1 MKIQLASDLHLD
13 LLHPRWPEERLISPA
28 PDADVL
34 VLAGDIHKGILA
46 VDTFAQWAS
55 QSPIPIIYVAGNHE
69 FYGDSLNAVEHRL
82 RESAAAAGIHYLQ
95 QDSLTFGGVRFLG
108 CTMWTDYRLRS
119 MYSQAHVMED
129 VQQRIHDHYL
139 IQTGSTPFTPQ
150 DALDQHMA
158 SRRWL
163 TQELAKPFEGKT
175 VVITHH
181 GPHPLSV
188 HPRYVGD
195 KRNGAY
201 VSDLSA
207 LMPNVDLWLHGHVH
221 DSFDYQVGRCRVVAN
236 PAGYVRNR
244 VSAVSRED
252 FQFENQAFSKE
263 LVLSLN

>member
-1 MKIQLASDLHLD
+1 MNIQLASDLHLD

-28 PDADVL
+28 QDADVL
-34 VLAGDIHKGILA
+34 VLAGDIHKGTLA
-46 VDTFAQWAS
+46 IDTFAQWAA
-55 QSPIPIIYVAGNHE
+55 QSPIPIIYIAGNHE
-69 FYGDSLNAVEHRL
+69 FYGDSLGAVQDRL
-82 RESAAAAGIHYLQ
+82 REAAAAVGIHYLQ
-95 QDSLTFGGVRFLG
+95 QDALILGGVRFLG

-129 VQQRIHDHYL
+129 VQQRIQDHFL
-139 IQTGSTPFTPQ
+139 IQSGAQAFTPQ
-150 DALDQHMA
+150 NAFDQHMA
-158 SRRWL
+158 SRHWL
-163 TQELAKPFEGKT
+163 TQELAKPFDGKT

-236 PAGYVRNR
+236 PAGYVHNR
-244 VSAVSRED
+244 ASAVSRED
-252 FQFENQAFSKE
+252 FQFENPLFDKM
-263 LVLSLN
+263 LVIPLN

>member
-1 MKIQLASDLHLD
+1 MNIQLASDLHLD
-13 LLHPRWPEERLISPA
+13 LLHPRWPQERLISQA
-28 PDADVL
+28 QDADVL
-34 VLAGDIHKGILA
+34 VLAGDIHKGTLA
-46 VDTFAQWAS
+46 VETFAQWSA
-55 QSPIPIIYVAGNHE
+55 QSHVPIIYIAGNHE
-69 FYGDSLNAVEHRL
+69 FYGDSLDAVEQRL

-95 QDSLTFGGVRFLG
+95 QDALILGGVRFLG

-129 VQQRIHDHYL
+129 VQQRVQDHFH
-139 IQTGSTPFTPQ
+139 IQTGSQAFTPQ
-150 DALDQHMA
+150 DALDQHAA

-163 TQELAKPFEGKT
+163 TQELAKPFDGKT

-244 VSAVSRED
+244 ALAASKED
-252 FQFENQAFSKE
+252 FQFENPLFDKT
-263 LVLSLN
+263 LVIPLN